1 MTRARAPLAA
11 LALSA
16 LALAATVVAARTSE
30 RGRAAEQPAIDAV
43 TARLPS
49 SDLALAGGGRHL
61 RFPSLEEPGAAF
73 ADAPASPDIDPGG
86 GAIAPPRE
94 IYVRTAIPARR
105 VSK

>member
-16 LALAATVVAARTSE
+16 LALAAVGVAARASE
-30 RGRAAEQPAIDAV
+30 RARAAEQPAIDVVA
-43 TARLPS
+43 ARLPS

-73 ADAPASPDIDPGG
+73 ADAPASPDVDPGG

-94 IYVRTAIPARR
+94 LYVRTALPPKR
-105 VSK
+105 VSR